1 MKHFLKLSDFS
12 LDEYQHIIARTKIL
26 KHRFKQYIPYLAI

>member
-12 LDEYQHIIARTKIL
+12 EKEIYEILDLAERL
-26 KHRFKQYIPYLAI
+26 KYEKKNKG